1 MPFMAALAEY
11 GFSPFFAQAFA
22 ALETKGLEPGRVV
35 RESKGLYRVQTD
47 EGERVAEMAG
57 RLRHE
62 AASRADL
69 PAVGDFVALRPSSG
83 GRALVHSV
91 LPRRSVFVRRAAGL
105 ETQEQILAANV
116 DTVFLVSGLD
126 RDFNPRR
133 IERYLVMAS
142 ESGAR
147 PVIVL
152 NKADLCD
159 DVEGRVREVEAVA
172 PAVPIHP
179 VAGKAGEGL
188 AALEPYLQPAETVAF
203 LGSSGVGK
211 STLINRLL
219 GAEVMATHAVRESD
233 QRGRHTTSHRQI
245 LRLPG
250 GGLVIDTPGMRE
262 LQLWAA
268 DDAVGAAFEDVEALA
283 ATCRFR
289 DCTHEAE
296 PGCAVQR
303 AAADGTLPGER
314 LESYRKLQGELK
326 HLRTQQDLRAQLEQK
341 RQWRNLHRAARKHQ
355 PRG

>member
-1 MPFMAALAEY
+1 MASLADYGFTSFFADALAALPE
-11 GFSPFFAQAFA
+11 P
-22 ALETKGLEPGRVV
+22 GLEPGRVV
-35 RESKGLYRVQTD
+35 REHRGLYRVQAAA
-47 EGERVAEMAG
+47 GEMVAENTG

-62 AASRADL
+62 ALSRVDL
-69 PAVGDFVALRPSSG
+69 PAVGDFVALRSSHA
-83 GRALVHSV
+83 GRAIVHSV
-91 LPRRSVFVRRAAGL
+91 LPRRSVFLRRAAGT
-105 ETQEQILAANV
+105 ETAEQVVAANV

-133 IERYLVMAS
+133 IERYLVLAW

-159 DVEGRVREVEAVA
+159 DVAARVGEVEAVA
-172 PAVPIHP
+172 PGVAIHP

-188 AALEPYLQPAETVAF
+188 EALAGYLRPAETVAF

-211 STLINRLL
+211 STLINRFL
-219 GAEVMATHAVRESD
+219 GEETLATRAVRESD
-233 QRGRHTTSHRQI
+233 DRGRHTTTHRQL

-250 GGLVIDTPGMRE
+250 GALVIDTPGMRE
-262 LQLWAA
+262 LQLWGA
-268 DDAVGAAFEDVEALA
+268 DESMGAIFQDVEALA

-289 DCTHEAE
+289 DCGHQGE
-296 PGCAVQR
+296 PGCAVEQAVAEGR
-303 AAADGTLPGER
+303 LPASR
-314 LESYRKLQGELK
+314 LESYHKLQRELE
-326 HLRTQQDLRAQLEQK
+326 HVHRQQDLRAQLEQK

>member
-1 MPFMAALAEY
+1 MPALAEY
-11 GFSPFFAQAFA
+11 GYTSFFAEAFA
-22 ALETKGLEPGRVV
+22 ALEAKGLEPGRVV

-47 EGERVAEMAG
+47 EGEWVAEMAG

-62 AASRADL
+62 ALSRADL
-69 PAVGDFVALRPSSG
+69 PAVGDFVALRPSHGS
-83 GRALVHSV
+83 RAIVHAV

-105 ETQEQILAANV
+105 DTHEQILAANV

-133 IERYLVMAS
+133 IERYLVMAR

-159 DVEGRVREVEAVA
+159 DVEGRRREVEAVA
-172 PAVPIHP
+172 AGVPIHP
-179 VAGKAGEGL
+179 VAGKAGQGL
-188 AALEPYLQPAETVAF
+188 EALEPYLKPAETVAF

-250 GGLVIDTPGMRE
+250 GGLVVDTPGMRE

-268 DDAVGAAFEDVEALA
+268 DDAMGAAFEDVESLA

-289 DCTHEAE
+289 DCTHQAE
-296 PGCAVQR
+296 PGCAVQK
-303 AAADGTLPGER
+303 AAADGSLPAER
-314 LESYRKLQGELK
+314 LESYRKLQAELK